1 MTTFQ
6 RVQFQDLFDVVGVG
20 TSTLDAASVAAD
32 TGGTLTVTVTGAA
45 LGDFVMATPIID
57 SIDLNWQA
65 SVQAANAVEIAFW
78 NTSTA
83 GRNLASTT
91 WNIIV
96 LRLKAGTL
104 ANS

>member
-1 MTTFQ
+1 MTIFQ
-6 RVQFQDLFDVVGVG
+6 RSQFQDVFDVVGVG

-45 LGDFVMATPIID
+45 LGDFVIATPTID
-57 SIDLNWQA
+57 AIDLNWQGYV
-65 SVQAANAVEIAFW
+65 SAANAVEIAFW

-91 WNIIV
+91 WNVIV